1 VTPQQNWRV
10 TTSYAFLDLNIDA
23 QGQDANRGAFFE
35 GATPRHQ
42 FGVRSFLDLPASF
55 QLDGQLR
62 ALSAVRQLPPDP
74 SGQGIDGYA
83 ELDLRLAWRGWK
95 QIELSLVGQ
104 NLLHD
109 HHPEFGPPLQRGEI
123 QRGVYGK
130 VAWGF

>member
-1 VTPQQNWRV
+1 VSIEPR
-10 TTSYAFLDLNIDA
+10 
-23 QGQDANRGAFFE
+23 GQDQNRGRFFE

-42 FGVRSFLDLPASF
+42 FGVRSFLDLPQDF
-55 QLDGQLR
+55 QVDGQLR

-74 SGQGIDGYA
+74 SGQQSIEGYA

-109 HHPEFGPPLQRGEI
+109 HHPEFGVPLQRGEI